1 MSAHGSRDSLKGVP
15 DRGGALAVKDPT
27 AGVRVARD
35 RVGYPRCV
43 LRTEVFA
50 ALMLERTDYLDMS
63 NDEGVL
69 SGVPLD
75 WA

>member
-1 MSAHGSRDSLKGVP
+1 M
-15 DRGGALAVKDPT
+15 AVKDPT

-43 LRTEVFA
+43 LRTELFA